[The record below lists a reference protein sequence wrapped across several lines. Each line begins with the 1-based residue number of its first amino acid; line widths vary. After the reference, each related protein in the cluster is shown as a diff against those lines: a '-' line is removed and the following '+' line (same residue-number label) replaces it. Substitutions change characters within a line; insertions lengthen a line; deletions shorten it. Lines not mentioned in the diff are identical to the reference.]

1 MAEFYIKS
9 DRIFLEKEIFSGYIK
24 IKDKII
30 EKVGAEPSAGEEV
43 LDYTGKIVAPG
54 FFDTHVHGYGGY
66 DIMDCKKE
74 ALLKISEGI
83 VKTGVTSF
91 LATTLTDSA
100 ERLDEAC
107 RIVGEHKEECRGA
120 KVEGIFLEGPFFTEK
135 YKGAQNPKYM
145 GDPDIEKL
153 RSWKRLSGGL
163 VKKIAIAPERKGS
176 IGFIREALK
185 EGIRVALGHS
195 QASYEEAK
203 EAVDAG
209 ASIFVHTYNGM
220 SPLAGRAPGMV
231 GAALATE
238 NTFAEL
244 ICDGCHVHPA
254 CAKIVMRAKSRSNT
268 VLITDCMMAG
278 GMPEGNYKLGEFDV
292 IVDKTTAR
300 LESGSLAGSI
310 LRLCDA
316 VKNVVEWGIAEA
328 HDAVNMA
335 SIVPARSLG
344 MEERIG
350 SIAPGKAAD
359 LNILDGDLNL
369 LETYID
375 GERRF

>member
-1 MAEFYIKS
+1 M
-9 DRIFLEKEIFSGYIK
+9 EKEIFSGYIK
-24 IKDKII
+24 IRDKII
-30 EKVGAEPSAGEEV
+30 ESVGTEPAGHEEV

-66 DIMDCKKE
+66 DIMDCRKE
-74 ALLKISEGI
+74 SLLKISEGI
-83 VKTGVTSF
+83 AKTGVTSF
-91 LATTLTDSA
+91 LATTLTDSQ
-100 ERLDEAC
+100 ERLNEAC
-107 RIVGEHKEECRGA
+107 RIVGENKDACRGA

-153 RSWKRLSGGL
+153 RGWKRLSRGL

-176 IGFIREALK
+176 IEFIRAAVG
-185 EGIRVALGHS
+185 EGVRVALGHS
-195 QASYEEAK
+195 EASYEEAK

-254 CAKIVMRAKSRSNT
+254 SAKIVMRAKSRSNT
-268 VLITDCMMAG
+268 LLITDCMMAG

-316 VKNVVEWGIAEA
+316 VRNVVQWGIASE

-344 MEERIG
+344 LEEKIG
-350 SIAPGKAAD
+350 SIAQGKAAD
-359 LNILDGDLNL
+359 LNILDSDLKL
-369 LETYID
+369 LATYID
-375 GERRF
+375 GERRFG